1 MSDKENPAP
10 DETHEVNQTAPRPAP
25 GPETPAPAPAPI
37 RRPEPPPPTAPQ
49 ARRQPEPTLI
59 EPGDIRAR
67 KDKPAKRPL
76 LWRLFGVSVWGVFK
90 LLVACILIGSILML
104 VEGTQ
109 RATQENLAAA
119 AADAARQAWDGAVW
133 AVKNFWLPALY
144 GAGVVLPVWTLW
156 RIVSLPFRK

>member
-10 DETHEVNQTAPRPAP
+10 NETSDVNQTAQRPAT
-25 GPETPAPAPAPI
+25 GPETPAPAPAPV
-37 RRPEPPPPTAPQ
+37 RRPEPG
-49 ARRQPEPTLI
+49 LV
-59 EPGDIRAR
+59 EPGETPAR
-67 KDKPAKRPL
+67 KEKPARRPL
-76 LWRLFGVSVWGVFK
+76 LWRLFGVSVWGVIK
-90 LLVACILIGSILML
+90 LLIACIVIGSILML

-109 RATQENLAAA
+109 RATEENLANAA
-119 AADAARQAWDGAVW
+119 AEAARQAWQGAVW